1 MNFSRRKF
9 LMTVGVLPFL
19 SPRLFANVSA
29 ATNADYVLFGLGDPG
44 YQVANA
50 VQQLGF
56 KGRVTGIHM
65 GKAGDKI
72 IGLTERLLNGESIS
86 EDKIAHARFFRP
98 EAMLAKYNKQGK
110 VMTVFIAC
118 LGGVRSTYLSVLAHR
133 QLANAGVPFR
143 MFLTTPFAYEGLLRN
158 TRAQRFKIA
167 FEGDQRIN
175 YINLND
181 CPRDIWPTVSDGF
194 NKYPAIKIYQI
205 LRSVNY
211 F

>member
-1 MNFSRRKF
+1 MDCSRRKF
-9 LMTVGVLPFL
+9 LLTVGVLPFL
-19 SPRLFANVSA
+19 SPRLFADVPA
-29 ATNADYVLFGLGDPG
+29 ATSVDYVLFGLGAPG

-56 KGRVTGIHM
+56 KGRVTGIQL

-110 VMTVFIAC
+110 VMPVFIAC

-133 QLANAGVPFR
+133 QMAHAGVPFR
-143 MFLTTPFAYEGLLRN
+143 MFLTTPFEYEGQLRN
-158 TRAQRFKIA
+158 TRTQRFKIA
-167 FEGDQRIN
+167 FDGDQRIN

-181 CPRDIWPTVSDGF
+181 CPRDVWPTVKQGF
-194 NKYPAIKIYQI
+194 TEFPPQVIYQEI
-205 LRSVNY
+205 QTLMD
-211 F
+211 

>member
-1 MNFSRRKF
+1 
-9 LMTVGVLPFL
+9 MTVGVLPFL
-19 SPRLFANVSA
+19 SPRLFADVPA
-29 ATNADYVLFGLGDPG
+29 ATSADYVLFGLGDPG

-56 KGRVTGIHM
+56 GGRVTGI
-65 GKAGDKI
+65 
-72 IGLTERLLNGESIS
+72 
-86 EDKIAHARFFRP
+86 
-98 EAMLAKYNKQGK
+98 
-110 VMTVFIAC
+110 
-118 LGGVRSTYLSVLAHR
+118 
-133 QLANAGVPFR
+133 QLAIAGVPFR

-181 CPRDIWPTVSDGF
+181 CLRDVWPTVSDGF

>member
-1 MNFSRRKF
+1 MKFSRRKF

-19 SPRLFANVSA
+19 SPRFFADVSA
-29 ATNADYVLFGLGDPG
+29 ATSADYVLFGLGGPG

-56 KGRVTGIHM
+56 RGRVTGIQM

-72 IGLTERLLNGESIS
+72 IGLTERLLNGEAIS

-110 VMTVFIAC
+110 VMPLFIAC

-143 MFLTTPFAYEGLLRN
+143 MFLTIPFAYEGQLRN

-181 CPRDIWPTVSDGF
+181 CPRDIWPTVKQGF
-194 NKYPAIKIYQI
+194 TKFPPQVIYQEI
-205 LRSVNY
+205 QTLMG
-211 F
+211 

>member
-1 MNFSRRKF
+1 
-9 LMTVGVLPFL
+9 MTVGVLPFL

-29 ATNADYVLFGLGDPG
+29 ATNADYVLIGLGDPG

-56 KGRVTGIHM
+56 KGRVTGMHM

-72 IGLTERLLNGESIS
+72 IGLTERFLNGESIS

-98 EAMLAKYNKQGK
+98 EAMIAKYNKQGK
-110 VMTVFIAC
+110 VMPVFIAC
-118 LGGVRSTYLSVLAHR
+118 LGGVRSTYLSVIAHR

-158 TRAQRFKIA
+158 TRAQRFKIT

-181 CPRDIWPTVSDGF
+181 CPRDIWPTVKQGF
-194 NKYPAIKIYQI
+194 TKFPPQVIYQEI
-205 LRSVNY
+205 QTLMG
-211 F
+211 